1 MLTLAHETVDHFW
14 SSWQFV
20 VDALTAVQTAA
31 SRLSVRDCALSMR
44 DHAWLVLA
52 VLLRPFGRTPG
63 FIERRC
69 LARAVRIGPPRF
81 KVEVKAVE
89 TCTVNNGNNLLR
101 GTLWLPSGRDAVG
114 PFPAVVIR
122 SPYGAQDQNADSEG
136 AVAKAFGVP
145 AVMGMAKRQS
155 FIVVDGKIAVVI
167 ESAKT
172 GDHAAEVQAALAK
185 LGLGKES

>member
-1 MLTLAHETVDHFW
+1 MRSSRAPAALLRLVEQLWRLTGSPGETLLTLAHETVDHFW

-52 VLLRPFGRTPG
+52 VLLRPFVRTPG
-63 FIERRC
+63 FFERRC
-69 LARAVRIGPPRF
+69 LARALRIGPPRF

-101 GTLWLPSGRDAVG
+101 GTLWLPTHFSRAFQSPSVVAV
-114 PFPAVVIR
+114 R
-122 SPYGAQDQNADSEG
+122 STASAQ
-136 AVAKAFGVP
+136 
-145 AVMGMAKRQS
+145 
-155 FIVVDGKIAVVI
+155 
-167 ESAKT
+167 
-172 GDHAAEVQAALAK
+172 
-185 LGLGKES
+185 